1 MVIASDCTSLARSLA
16 LETVASDSMYLV
28 AVALLSSVDNGPDSI
43 METAT
48 TIPTSATSQDSEWM
62 ILRVATSFTVFLLT
76 AKVMISASTNITP
89 IAIRYGVNEP
99 ITFMTS
105 AMLICSMVCLL
116 LDSHNQ
122 TTYRPRFPHRNQKS
136 RNAAPHRM
144 IFRSEDTSSCRCF
157 NFTKIR
163 GKSVLIFPSLSFH
176 AHNLHATCACKT
188 TVRAH
193 IVLLHD
199 CVCNNMHF
207 SADCCKSLL
216 ILLNIV
222 AILRKSLFLIERW
235 MHDRGFYDDFGT
247 LRRAAS
253 TATDAR
259 QVPWVP

>member
-1 MVIASDCTSLARSLA
+1 MVMASDCTSLARSLA

-28 AVALLSSVDNGPDSI
+28 TVALLSSVDNGPDSI

-136 RNAAPHRM
+136 RNAAPRRM
-144 IFRSEDTSSCRCF
+144 ISRSEDTSSCRYLD
-157 NFTKIR
+157 FTKIR
-163 GKSVLIFPSLSFH
+163 GKSILIFPSLSFRV
-176 AHNLHATCACKT
+176 HNLHTTCACKK

-193 IVLLHD
+193 MIPLPA
-199 CVCNNMHF
+199 CIWNNMRSF
-207 SADCCKSLL
+207 AD
-216 ILLNIV
+216 
-222 AILRKSLFLIERW
+222 
-235 MHDRGFYDDFGT
+235 
-247 LRRAAS
+247 
-253 TATDAR
+253 
-259 QVPWVP
+259 